1 MSAILKPQLPF
12 TKWRKQAFYSL
23 FNVYLKD
30 KLATY
35 DVCDEEI
42 KNGLVAILPNIS
54 TEMANDNEEDY
65 LEDWIQKALSYT
77 KTLVYDFED
86 ICSRQVKSLDII
98 RRHSSLRRRFD
109 CEKIRTLPLEMEKY
123 IQSYFLPKTRL
134 DILIQSTQNIEDRLK
149 KMTLPW
155 INNIVKHVVWFNA
168 KKLQLKLYRAYK
180 NNPALQKQC
189 QDFYT
194 REICQQLLPESK
206 RKKHMIEIIMNIL
219 FLHKTLDNCPS
230 NFMVQLVYKTIFR
243 IWHSVLYA
251 ESKYLDN
258 QRLRLRL
265 ALRR

>member
-23 FNVYLKD
+23 YNVYLKD

-42 KNGLVAILPNIS
+42 KKGLMGILPNIS
-54 TEMANDNEEDY
+54 TEMANENDETY

-98 RRHSSLRRRFD
+98 RNHTSLSKRFD
-109 CEKIRTLPLEMEKY
+109 CEKIRILPLEIEKY
-123 IQSYFLPKTRL
+123 IQSYFLPRTRL
-134 DILIQSTQNIEDRLK
+134 DILIHSTPNIEDRIN

-155 INNIVKHVVWFNA
+155 LNNIVKYAIWFNI
-168 KKLQLKLYRAYK
+168 KKMQSRFCRVYK
-180 NNPALQKQC
+180 NNPALQKRC

-194 REICQQLLPESK
+194 REICQKLLPESK
-206 RKKHMIEIIMNIL
+206 KKKHIMEIIMNIL
-219 FLHKTLDNCPS
+219 FLHKTLDNYPS
-230 NFMVQLVYKTIFR
+230 NYMAQRLHKTIFR
-243 IWHSVLYA
+243 IWHSVLYV
-251 ESKYLDN
+251 ESKYLDKKN
-258 QRLRLRL
+258 RL
-265 ALRR
+265 